1 MQIIFPI
8 SNNKR
13 NSKTNPWYDKECKS
27 ARRAIKEV
35 VDESLKMDKI
45 KIYKA
50 LTKRKKRQCIRQ
62 RQENLL
68 HLSKVAPKKFWRQI
82 LTRKTKYNNKIA
94 LHDWNSYLKKLYESP
109 NFMDNLETMLTT
121 K

>member
-1 MQIIFPI
+1 MRISYQILQIIFPI

-35 VDESLKMDKI
+35 VDECLKMDKI

-50 LTKRKKRQCIRQ
+50 LTKRKKRQYIRQ
-62 RQENLL
+62 RQG
-68 HLSKVAPKKFWRQI
+68 KFWRQI
-82 LTRKTKYNNKIA
+82 LTRKTKEVSHLHSWNK
-94 LHDWNSYLKKLYESP
+94 KKDSGEVARGMHERIQIGG
-109 NFMDNLETMLTT
+109 NKLE
-121 K
+121 KKE